1 MVNTDDLQLHIKK
14 SLEYVKEQK
23 DEKGKKFYENALK
36 ILQKPKI
43 IVLKIVDEN
52 TIGLDDSHWEAL
64 VYKEGTSNK
73 DQPTDGGS
81 FGIGKNAPYAAS
93 ELSMVCYSTH
103 YVQPHRIEKFIARCR
118 LVAHENPKNEDVE
131 LQHVGFGTSE
141 ELKKG
146 RYQPVMGDFI
156 PDIFRLPKRGT
167 GIFIFGFKN
176 GRDTDWEKSAR
187 CTIASNF
194 FAAIHDKKLEVVV
207 GGAKINNETLNVEDF
222 GDGKEKQYYDLYKN
236 TEEAIRVSGKFGN
249 LNLKIATGN
258 DNMEN
263 RVAYINSRG
272 MLITIEKTFKD
283 NPFYARIEI
292 GKYVA
297 VVWAADDATEKKIR
311 EMEPPTHKLIN
322 YKRVGA
328 DDQKRV
334 KKELDELNDKIV
346 LHIKKKL
353 DIDDVDDSGNIS
365 ELAPII
371 PFEAESNKDNN
382 DSKGSKKPGTIK
394 VTTSTPTN
402 SITISDS
409 KDSTDGHESGKKSG
423 TGYDKKTR
431 IKIAAKTN
439 MKNIRVT
446 RHDENLRVAFDSI
459 TGINKFVLCP
469 AGEENLVESA
479 ITVKRI
485 TNVDGVNEVALKEG
499 TITVNSDAGKRVI
512 LDIPLDDSLQYTG
525 YSITEYRTRRKSV

>member
-1 MVNTDDLQLHIKK
+1 M
-14 SLEYVKEQK
+14 
-23 DEKGKKFYENALK
+23 
-36 ILQKPKI
+36 
-43 IVLKIVDEN
+43 
-52 TIGLDDSHWEAL
+52 
-64 VYKEGTSNK
+64 YKEGTSNK
-73 DQPTDGGS
+73 DQTTAGGS

-103 YVQPHRIEKFIARCR
+103 YVQPHRIEKFIARCK
-118 LVAHENPKNEDVE
+118 LVAHYNPEDEDEE

-141 ELKKG
+141 ELKKN
-146 RYQPVMGDFI
+146 RYPPVMGDFI
-156 PDIFRLPKRGT
+156 PDVFRLPNRGT
-167 GIFIFGFKN
+167 GIFIFGFKI

-207 GGAKINNETLNVEDF
+207 GGVKINNETLNVEDF
-222 GDGKEKQYYDLYKN
+222 GEGKEKQYYDIYKN
-236 TEEAIRVSGKFGN
+236 TEEPIRVSGKFGK

-272 MLITIEKTFKD
+272 MLITAEKSFKN
-283 NPFYARIEI
+283 NPFCARIEI

-297 VVWAADDATEKKIR
+297 IVCAADDETEKKIR

-322 YKRVGA
+322 YKSVGA
-328 DDQKRV
+328 DDEKRI
-334 KKELDELNDKIV
+334 KNELDELNSKIV
-346 LHIKKKL
+346 SHIKKIL

-365 ELAPII
+365 ELAEII

-382 DSKGSKKPGTIK
+382 DSKGSKKPGKIK

-402 SITISDS
+402 NNTISDS
-409 KDSTDGHESGKKSG
+409 EDGTDGHGPGKKSG
-423 TGYDKKTR
+423 GGHGKKPR
-431 IKIAAKTN
+431 IKVATKTN

-469 AGEENLVESA
+469 AGEENLIESA

-485 TNVDGVNEVALKEG
+485 TNVNGVNEVGFKEG
-499 TITVNSDAGKRVI
+499 IITVNSDAGKRII
-512 LDIPLDDSLQYTG
+512 LDIPLDNSLQYTG
-525 YSITEYRTRRKSV
+525 YSITEYRTRRKST